1 MKVETVQKAFDVVYR
16 MIGAYVFDKESSER
30 AGYKVFRSTT
40 DYREYACD
48 LGNRIE
54 VNTKDGRSVNIW
66 IEEAVSEV
74 EMLRRKVDEQALE
87 ILRLKAKLYDILNRR

>member
-1 MKVETVQKAFDVVYR
+1 MKVETAAKAFDIVYG

-54 VNTKDGRSVNIW
+54 VNTKDGKSVNIW
-66 IEEAVSEV
+66 IDQTTNEIEE
-74 EMLRRKVDEQALE
+74 LRRRVKEQEIE
-87 ILRLKAKLYDILNRR
+87 ILTLKAKLYDILNKR

>member
-1 MKVETVQKAFDVVYR
+1 M
-16 MIGAYVFDKESSER
+16 FDKESSER

-54 VNTKDGRSVNIW
+54 VNTKDGKSVNIW
-66 IEEAVSEV
+66 IEEASSEI
-74 EMLRRKVDEQALE
+74 EELRRKVNEQALE
-87 ILRLKAKLYDILNRR
+87 ILRLKAKLYDILSKR